1 VTITEPG
8 AFTHC
13 FQFKLEPLK
22 LYNPD
27 SVNEVAPA
35 EVAITGNVPASQQTA
50 TTQGNAISPTR
61 AGVQL
66 GCVILGYIGVYLCRK
81 NFAVAVPLLQTAFH
95 TNKAQIGAVDSYA
108 TIAYAL
114 GKLFWGPNIIDRF
127 GGKICFFLLLA
138 GVAIFSGASAFAVTL
153 PMLAI
158 FYMAN
163 RFCGSGGW
171 ESMVKMVPDWF
182 PSRHMALAMAF
193 LSLSFVF
200 GGVCAVLLAGQ
211 VAAMSGNSWRA
222 VMGFPSVV
230 LLVIIGI
237 CWMILL
243 REKKL
248 TAAKTS
254 QKSEWRFGR
263 ILELAKIPQFWIVCG
278 LSFILTITRETFNV
292 WTVDFLK
299 TDGHHMSTRL
309 AALLSTPF
317 DAMGAVGILLLG
329 WVLDRLS
336 TGRRNWLLFGILTV
350 VAMLIFA
357 LPMLAK
363 MQLWMVVTAIGL
375 IGFLSYGPYSLLA
388 GVLAVDIRGKDFV
401 ATVAGLVDASGYLA
415 GIVSGYCF
423 GWILDHG
430 GYRLGFHSLGI
441 VTLTAALLCL
451 GLYSHKKKTVSPN
464 VST

>member
-1 VTITEPG
+1 M
-8 AFTHC
+8 A
-13 FQFKLEPLK
+13 
-22 LYNPD
+22 YDPD
-27 SVNEVAPA
+27 SANGIAPA
-35 EVAITGNVPASQQTA
+35 EFAITGNVQTPKQTA
-50 TTQGNAISPTR
+50 NSQVAGISQTR
-61 AGVQL
+61 AGIQL

-81 NFAVAVPLLQTAFH
+81 NFEVAVPLLQTGFH
-95 TNKAQIGAVDSYA
+95 VDKAQVGAVDSYA
-108 TIAYAL
+108 TIAYAA

-127 GGKICFFLLLA
+127 GGKICFFMLLA
-138 GVAIFSGASAFAVTL
+138 GVAIFSGASAFATTL
-153 PMLAI
+153 PILAL

-182 PSRHMALAMAF
+182 PARHMALAMAF

-222 VMGFPSVV
+222 VMGFPALV

-237 CWMILL
+237 CWMILSK
-243 REKKL
+243 EKKL
-248 TAAKTS
+248 SATANS
-254 QKSEWRFGR
+254 QKTQWRFSR
-263 ILELAKIPQFWIVCG
+263 ILGLAKIPQFWIVCG

-299 TDGHHMSTRL
+299 TDGHHISTRL

-329 WVLDRLS
+329 WILDRLS
-336 TGRRNWLLFGILTV
+336 PGRRNWLLFGILAA
-350 VAMLIFA
+350 VAVLIYGLPHFA
-357 LPMLAK
+357 R
-363 MQLWMVVTAIGL
+363 MQLWVVVVAIGL

-388 GVLAVDIRGKDFV
+388 GVLAVEIRGKDFV

-430 GYRLGFHSLGI
+430 GYRLGFHCLGF
-441 VTLTAALLCL
+441 VTLAAALLCL
-451 GLYSHKKKTVSPN
+451 GLYGRQRQ
-464 VST
+464 STSQATT